1 MFLKLALYSSP
12 FQYKLL
18 LLYYLQLHSP
28 TDLCLYKQSAINEFI
43 QTFIQVQQ
51 RKNCIIRCWCAHHC
65 LPINRQFPC
74 QGCCM
79 SGHTCSHPP
88 QEVRI
93 THSQLLMP
101 DTWASVLPIRSWA
114 ISIQLSV
121 LLPVWP
127 TERVTEL
134 RDQYYRK
141 LYFLLGFQE
150 KKINIKPTQ
159 CSEMSTYC
167 LMDLWNTTQCLELPL
182 QLQKCKVFFC
192 VISKHQLGAG
202 ICIYFTSPSLLLYVC
217 LLYLLCCMS
226 LFLSSNFLLRTALT
240 EKK

>member
-1 MFLKLALYSSP
+1 MLMCTSLFANQQAVPLPRMLHEWTHMQSSSTRSQDYP
-12 FQYKLL
+12 FTVVDARHLGI
-18 LLYYLQLHSP
+18 
-28 TDLCLYKQSAINEFI
+28 SA
-43 QTFIQVQQ
+43 
-51 RKNCIIRCWCAHHC
+51 
-65 LPINRQFPC
+65 
-74 QGCCM
+74 
-79 SGHTCSHPP
+79 
-88 QEVRI
+88 
-93 THSQLLMP
+93 THSLVSNINTTQCTSPSLAHRKGH
-101 DTWASVLPIRSWA
+101 WAPRS
-114 ISIQLSV
+114 ILQKTV
-121 LLPVWP
+121 LLTWVP
-127 TERVTEL
+127 R
-134 RDQYYRK
+134 
-141 LYFLLGFQE
+141 